1 MEVEIIWLKVGVYI
15 GPNTP
20 RGTNKNPNRV
30 PDLLTKVLPKAASG
44 LARRSGNETN
54 GVE

>member
-1 MEVEIIWLKVGVYI
+1 MEVEIIWLKVGVYRPKYLYGI
-15 GPNTP
+15 
-20 RGTNKNPNRV
+20 NKNPNYIL
-30 PDLLTKVLPKAASG
+30 DFLTKVLPKAASG